1 MAGRHSKEEHGDMRR
16 REMSNG
22 YGNEEGSMSSGY
34 GGADSPGSGTAFFT
48 GLLAG
53 AVIGGSLGLLFAPR
67 KGSELREQVA
77 DSASSVGKTVSRTV
91 DELADRGR
99 DVYARAR
106 DVVARTGDEID
117 RVAGEATN
125 RVDKGLTA
133 VADAAAAKSRRVDQ
147 YVADRS

>member
-1 MAGRHSKEEHGDMRR
+1 
-16 REMSNG
+16 MSNG

-34 GGADSPGSGTAFFT
+34 GGADSLGSGTAFFT
-48 GLLAG
+48 GLVAG
-53 AVIGGSLGLLFAPR
+53 AVIGGGLGLLFAPR

-77 DSASSVGKTVSRTV
+77 DSAASVGKTVSRTV
-91 DELADRGR
+91 DELSDCGR

-106 DVVARTGDEID
+106 DVVARAGDEID

-133 VADAAAAKSRRVDQ
+133 AADAAAAKSRRVDQ
-147 YVADRS
+147 YVANRS